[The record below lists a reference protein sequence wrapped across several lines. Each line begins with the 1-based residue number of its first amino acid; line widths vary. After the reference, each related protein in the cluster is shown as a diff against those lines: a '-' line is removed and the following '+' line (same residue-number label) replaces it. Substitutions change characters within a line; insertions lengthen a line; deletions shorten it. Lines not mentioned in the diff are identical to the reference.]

1 MKVSI
6 EVLKQ
11 ILNRYPDDLI
21 VDATITLD
29 ILENACD
36 PGEDI
41 PDEEDIW
48 DNDGTFE
55 SDNPWG
61 GNNSPEIPLYKT
73 WIHPIFKELNYSD
86 NEATSITKRI
96 IEGMKVCKDK
106 GITRNL
112 PTGIISYCSGFN
124 RRLSSYYH
132 DYSKADKVINEII
145 DKNKQL
151 WN

>member
-6 EVLKQ
+6 KTLKQ
-11 ILNRYPDDLI
+11 ILDNYAEDLI

-29 ILENACD
+29 IIESVCSSDNDILED
-36 PGEDI
+36 
-41 PDEEDIW
+41 DIW
-48 DNDGTFE
+48 GNEETLE
-55 SDNPWG
+55 APSPWG
-61 GNNSPEIPLYKT
+61 DNNSPEIPVR

-86 NEATSITKRI
+86 NDAISITERI
-96 IEGMKVCKDK
+96 IEGMKACKDK

-132 DYSKADKVINEII
+132 DYNKADKVINEII
-145 DKNKQL
+145 DNNKQL